1 MRAAALWIA
10 AFAVGLTA
18 CVSPKDPFDREY
30 ALKQAQRKYVE
41 GLRWGNLE
49 KSAQYVDPEMRAE
62 FLSLAPA
69 FETVRITDYDIG
81 ELEVDEDTLAQAD
94 VYVTY
99 LGYVLP
105 QFQEKRVREH
115 QVWYRDE
122 ESGSEWRVRPQLALM
137 LDGIG
142 ARR

>member
-1 MRAAALWIA
+1 MRAALWIA
-10 AFAVGLTA
+10 AIAVGLTA
-18 CVSPKDPFDREY
+18 CVSPRDPFERAE
-30 ALKQAQRKYVE
+30 ALKVAQRKYAE

-49 KSAQYVDPEMRAE
+49 KSAKYVDPKMRDE
-62 FLSLAPA
+62 FLALAGV

-81 ELEVDEDTLAQAD
+81 EVELDEKTLAQAEVD
-94 VYVTY
+94 VTY
-99 LGYVLP
+99 RGYVLP
-105 QFQEKRVREH
+105 QFLERKVNEH

-122 ESGSEWRVRPQLALM
+122 ESGSEWRVRPQLAAM

>member
-1 MRAAALWIA
+1 MRAAAHWIA
-10 AFAVGLTA
+10 AIAICLTA
-18 CVSPKDPFDREY
+18 CVSPRDPWERAE
-30 ALKQAQRKYVE
+30 ALKQAQRRYVE

-49 KSAQYVDPEMRAE
+49 KSAKYVDPDMRTE
-62 FLSLAPA
+62 FLALADA

-81 ELEVDEDTLAQAD
+81 EVDLDEETLAQAEVD
-94 VYVTY
+94 VTY
-99 LGYVLP
+99 RGYVLP
-105 QFQEKRVREH
+105 QYLEKRVREH

-122 ESGSEWRVRPQLALM
+122 TSGSEWRVRPQLDVM